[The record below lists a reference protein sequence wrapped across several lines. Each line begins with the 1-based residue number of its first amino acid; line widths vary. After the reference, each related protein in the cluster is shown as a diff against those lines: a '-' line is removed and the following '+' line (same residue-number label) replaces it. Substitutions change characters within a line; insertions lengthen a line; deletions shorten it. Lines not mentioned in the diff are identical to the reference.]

1 MERIVLLSERCRAC
15 RRCEVACIAAHH
27 GIDIKEATKRRSEF
41 ISRVRVIKGEGYKTT
56 VRCHEC
62 SNAPCCHICPTGAL
76 EQLESGAVTMHPELC
91 IACEMCADACPYG
104 AIQMD
109 VSPLPVVKV
118 EDNPDD
124 EELQQPRKVAVRCDL
139 CRDWRRE
146 NGKTM
151 TPCMEACPAQCIGLM
166 LDDGTTIFPEK
177 PVKKAVVKPAA
188 APAAKSEP
196 AAEEKPA
203 AKPES
208 AAEEKP
214 AAKPEP
220 AAEEK
225 PAAKPEPAAEE
236 KSAAKPE
243 PAAEEKPAEESMT
256 GAKSA
261 AEAKPAAKHAAASR
275 KKKPA
280 AKHEA
285 AE

>member
-76 EQLESGAVTMHPELC
+76 EQLESGVVTMHPELC

-146 NGKTM
+146 NGKSM

-177 PVKKAVVKPAA
+177 PVKKAVKPAA
-188 APAAKSEP
+188 KPAEKPEAAAEKEKPETKPAAEERPAAKPEAASEKEKPETRP
-196 AAEEKPA
+196 AAEEKPVEKTEA
-203 AKPES
+203 ASRK
-208 AAEEKP
+208 K
-214 AAKPEP
+214 
-220 AAEEK
+220 
-225 PAAKPEPAAEE
+225 

-243 PAAEEKPAEESMT
+243 
-256 GAKSA
+256 
-261 AEAKPAAKHAAASR
+261 AAASET
-275 KKKPA
+275 
-280 AKHEA
+280 EA